1 MALITRVCLNRG
13 ILLPPN
19 LIKENCE
26 FSHFFLYQAR
36 SAATLMLNLVIL
48 ADLNKFKFQIG
59 LFRKGLSIKL
69 LLQGVFK
76 K

>member
-1 MALITRVCLNRG
+1 MNGC
-13 ILLPPN
+13 ILLPLN

-36 SAATLMLNLVIL
+36 SAATLMLNLVNL
-48 ADLNKFKFQIG
+48 ADLNIFKFPIG
-59 LFRKGLSIKL
+59 LIRKGLSIKL